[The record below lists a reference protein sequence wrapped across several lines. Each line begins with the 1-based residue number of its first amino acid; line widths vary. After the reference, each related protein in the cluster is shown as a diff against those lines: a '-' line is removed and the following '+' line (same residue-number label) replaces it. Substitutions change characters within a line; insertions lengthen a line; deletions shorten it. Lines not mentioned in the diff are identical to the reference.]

1 MMLKQRKNVTDFVTD
16 EKAGDIFNG
25 KLTAEEII
33 TNMMA
38 YLQMPLEVGKTLIL
52 FDKMQECSQVRL
64 GMRWNLNKKFRVSIE
79 LVLFICIYV

>member
-1 MMLKQRKNVTDFVTD
+1 MMLKQRNNVTDFVTD

-38 YLQMPLEVGKTLIL
+38 YLQMPLE
-52 FDKMQECSQVRL
+52 D
-64 GMRWNLNKKFRVSIE
+64 
-79 LVLFICIYV
+79 